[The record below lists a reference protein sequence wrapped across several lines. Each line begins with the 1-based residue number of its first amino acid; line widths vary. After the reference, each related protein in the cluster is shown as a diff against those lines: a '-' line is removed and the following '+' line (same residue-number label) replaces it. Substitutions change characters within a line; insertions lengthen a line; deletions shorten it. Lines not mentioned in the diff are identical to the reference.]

1 MIAVLIKTHFIDA
14 ALCEHLRQLQQEL
27 RQIPGLEGVLS
38 VDVLTVS
45 PALQT
50 ASLAELPGWRLH
62 AFNSQNYAEHGLLI
76 HPGVAQKG
84 VPVNWFHSD
93 YSLLDFYLR
102 HPGRYTAF
110 WQIEYDVSLRKGS
123 WDFLAREFDCDLMAA
138 SLKIKEMSFKH
149 LVQSPCLF
157 QPGWHWWDKL
167 IGHFATVGCFFPCVR
182 LTSRALDT
190 LLAAYRRGVTGYCE
204 VSVPSVIAS
213 NFALRIG
220 GLDAIDPA
228 EVELMHP
235 HWDKRRREE
244 PGSAFQ
250 LNLPGLNVD
259 L

>member
-14 ALCEHLRQLQQEL
+14 ALCEQLRQLQL
-27 RQIPGLEGVLS
+27 DVRQISGLELVLS
-38 VDVLTVS
+38 VDALTVS

-62 AFNSQNYAEHGLLI
+62 AFNSEHYAEHGFLI
-76 HPGVAQKG
+76 HPAVAQKG

-102 HPGRYTAF
+102 HPGRYTAL

-123 WDFLAREFDCDLMAA
+123 WEFLARDFGLDLMAA
-138 SLKIKEMSFKH
+138 SLKIKEISFQH
-149 LVQSPCLF
+149 LVKAPCLF
-157 QPGWHWWDKL
+157 QPSWYWWDKL
-167 IGHFATVGCFFPCVR
+167 SGHFATVGCFFPCVR
-182 LTSRALDT
+182 LTSRALDV
-190 LLAAYRRGVTGYCE
+190 LIAAYRRGVTGYCE

-213 NFALRIG
+213 DFSLSIG
-220 GLDAIDPA
+220 GLSAIDPA

-235 HWDKRRREE
+235 HWDKKRRHA
-244 PGSAFQ
+244 PNSAFQ